1 MAHLQ
6 HAARIIHT
14 LHALLDPLQPLHDLL
29 LLLLHLLDLHLQVR
43 RRMLRRHQMVIV
55 LVRLLE
61 VAHERLVLPIKICHS
76 RIGQKLRT
84 YFVCLFIYLLL
95 VLIALSILFF
105 SQIFLK
111 IWQVFLATEQFQGRN
126 KNKNSVFKKL
136 TKNIF

>member
-105 SQIFLK
+105 HKSFLK
-111 IWQVFLATEQFQGRN
+111 SGKFF
-126 KNKNSVFKKL
+126 
-136 TKNIF
+136 